1 MLRKMITEPIR
12 RMILTVSVICT
23 AQFVI
28 ADQTVREVQK
38 TLNRMGF
45 NAGVEDGI
53 LGSNTKGALVE
64 FYRSKG
70 MSFDGVL
77 DSNEIIDLN
86 ITSTN
91 FPPIGY
97 ETYSKLP
104 CKFGAAKVGS
114 SGYPRQKVDKTYGKK
129 IDRCAGYR
137 KVPRFYPKDGTSIR
151 VSYGT
156 PINAVSDLELVKAH
170 DFGAQYKCV
179 DQLWRDGQKNN
190 KKFEEQFNLEVKDP
204 WSKTRLR
211 HCIKGYDGIELIFRT
226 MDGKFLIRYYHLSS
240 TPLVPGFGKGK
251 CELPLMK
258 DRTNFHDRLA
268 ISCGGV
274 KTKYV
279 QKGDI
284 IGYSGTVGKGEHFGL
299 GVKSTGEYNNNR
311 LDKRWLIAPEDHTR
325 WENKAF
331 DSSLFLLPIN

>member
-129 IDRCAGYR
+129 STVA
-137 KVPRFYPKDGTSIR
+137 P
-151 VSYGT
+151 
-156 PINAVSDLELVKAH
+156 
-170 DFGAQYKCV
+170 
-179 DQLWRDGQKNN
+179 
-190 KKFEEQFNLEVKDP
+190 
-204 WSKTRLR
+204 
-211 HCIKGYDGIELIFRT
+211 GIE
-226 MDGKFLIRYYHLSS
+226 KFHAF
-240 TPLVPGFGKGK
+240 TPKM
-251 CELPLMK
+251 E
-258 DRTNFHDRLA
+258 R
-268 ISCGGV
+268 
-274 KTKYV
+274 
-279 QKGDI
+279 Q
-284 IGYSGTVGKGEHFGL
+284 
-299 GVKSTGEYNNNR
+299 
-311 LDKRWLIAPEDHTR
+311 
-325 WENKAF
+325 
-331 DSSLFLLPIN
+331 